1 MISKSISYLMIG
13 AFASGL
19 LMTALGVMDVVAGH

>member
-1 MISKSISYLMIG
+1 MALKLFNYVMIG

-19 LMTALGVMDVVAGH
+19 AMTALGSAQVLLG